1 MNVEMKLNVKVDTYV
16 NGNLIVQDV
25 SSVVDDKIS
34 QLSRQVYDTSE
45 KGFRDAL
52 AKIGWMPPDVVAEVK
67 DVLLN
72 VKNYLVFSDYEGS
85 WTRELDTMR
94 GGIPMD
100 VCIELVLEKL
110 EEQR

>member
-52 AKIGWMPPDVVAEVK
+52 VKIGWMPPDVVGEM
-67 DVLLN
+67 L
-72 VKNYLVFSDYEGS
+72 
-85 WTRELDTMR
+85 
-94 GGIPMD
+94 
-100 VCIELVLEKL
+100 CVLETCEHILKL
-110 EEQR
+110 EGCSYTAGMARKVIDKVGKQR

>member
-25 SSVVDDKIS
+25 SSVVDDKTS

-52 AKIGWMPPDVVAEVK
+52 VKMGWMPPGWQ
-67 DVLLN
+67 VLT
-72 VKNYLVFSDYEGS
+72 DQ
-85 WTRELDTMR
+85 ELLETMR
-94 GGIPMD
+94 EWHVETNVWADHIDFGRA
-100 VCIELVLEKL
+100 V
-110 EEQR
+110 EQRLMGKNGVKQ

>member
-1 MNVEMKLNVKVDTYV
+1 MKVEMKFDVKVDTYV

-52 AKIGWMPPDVVAEVK
+52 VKMGWMPPDVVGEML
-67 DVLLN
+67 DVLETCEHIL
-72 VKNYLVFSDYEGS
+72 KIEGCTYTAGMARKVIDKV
-85 WTRELDTMR
+85 W
-94 GGIPMD
+94 
-100 VCIELVLEKL
+100 
-110 EEQR
+110 EQR